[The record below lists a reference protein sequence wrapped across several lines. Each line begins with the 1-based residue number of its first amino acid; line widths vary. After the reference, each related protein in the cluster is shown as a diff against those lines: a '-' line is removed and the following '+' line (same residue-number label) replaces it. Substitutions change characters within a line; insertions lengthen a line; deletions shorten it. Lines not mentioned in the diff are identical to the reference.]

1 MASRMGPRDRADR
14 DLLPAPRPVS
24 SVGLPV
30 YYSTLDRPV
39 LGMASRS
46 VGIPERTSGGFL
58 PTRRDADLGRAEP
71 LSAPLSTSAA
81 AGTPAGV
88 ARGGPAGAQS
98 PPSSAGP
105 TPESSRRDSVARAL
119 EAFGL
124 RKATS
129 KLYCAALAMGPSLP
143 LEVIVNA
150 RVPRATGY
158 RGLERLRR
166 LELVVPVAHRPLRI
180 EAVPLSRLLDR
191 SAVALLDEVALHRE
205 MREVAADSL
214 SLPSPPRGPRGPV
227 LIGPAEAAR
236 ALRDSLALA
245 RRELLMVPV
254 LRGLPAETRA
264 ALRDGL
270 DQAVARGV
278 HVRILVP
285 NEPTYFRALPAVARS
300 DRTDPHL
307 ERRLSEPPFFHLYVI
322 DAVRAIRFFVRSTPT
337 DRPSG
342 TLGVVSDRPTFVQ
355 SQEER
360 FRSLWADAP
369 SVEAIEEGDSLVPE
383 ASRRGAPRSRR
394 PTAGHDLSHSSRNRQ
409 TP

>member
-14 DLLPAPRPVS
+14 DLLPAPRPLS
-24 SVGLPV
+24 PSGLPV
-30 YYSTLDRPV
+30 YFSAFDRPV

-58 PTRRDADLGRAEP
+58 PSRGDADAGRAEP
-71 LSAPLSTSAA
+71 LTSPISTSA
-81 AGTPAGV
+81 GPGSSAGV
-88 ARGGPAGAQS
+88 PPAGAPGS
-98 PPSSAGP
+98 RTVPPVGGP
-105 TPESSRRDSVARAL
+105 TPETTRRDSVARAL

-214 SLPSPPRGPRGPV
+214 SLPSSPRSPRGPV

-236 ALRDSLALA
+236 TLRDCLALA

-254 LRGLPAETRA
+254 LRGLPTETRA

-270 DQAVARGV
+270 DQALARGV

-285 NEPTYFRALPAVARS
+285 NEPTYFRALPAVSRS
-300 DRTDPHL
+300 DPADPHL
-307 ERRLSEPPFFHLYVI
+307 ERRLSEPPFFHLYVV
-322 DAVRAIRFFVRSTPT
+322 DSVRAIRFFVRSTPT

-369 SVEAIEEGDSLVPE
+369 SVEAIDEGDSPPPDTTNRAAL
-383 ASRRGAPRSRR
+383 RQRR
-394 PTAGHDLSHSSRNRQ
+394 PKSGRDLPHGSRNRQ

>member
-1 MASRMGPRDRADR
+1 MATRMGPRDRADR
-14 DLLPAPRPVS
+14 ELFPAPRPIS
-24 SVGLPV
+24 STGLPV
-30 YYSTLDRPV
+30 YFGTLDRPM
-39 LGMASRS
+39 LGMASRAT
-46 VGIPERTSGGFL
+46 GIPERTNGGFL
-58 PTRRDADLGRAEP
+58 PSRAEANSDRDRP
-71 LSAPLSTSAA
+71 YPTRLPSGAGPGSAA
-81 AGTPAGV
+81 AVAPAGSPS
-88 ARGGPAGAQS
+88 AR
-98 PPSSAGP
+98 PSSPDVGP
-105 TPESSRRDSVARAL
+105 GPEASRRDSVARAL

-124 RKATS
+124 RRATS

-205 MREVAADSL
+205 MREVAAESL
-214 SLPSPPRGPRGPV
+214 SPPDTSHDRRGPV

-236 ALRDSLALA
+236 TLRDSLALA
-245 RRELLMVPV
+245 RRELLLIPV
-254 LRGLPAETRA
+254 LRGLSSETRA

-270 DQAVARGV
+270 DQALARGV
-278 HVRILVP
+278 RVRILVP
-285 NEPTYFRALPAVARS
+285 NEPTYFRTLPAMARA
-300 DRTDPHL
+300 DPTDPHL

-360 FRSLWADAP
+360 FRTLWADAP
-369 SVEAIEEGDSLVPE
+369 SVEGLDERDSSLPR
-383 ASRRGAPRSRR
+383 ASNPSAGRANR
-394 PTAGHDLSHSSRNRQ
+394 PTGLRSGPGSNRNRQ
-409 TP
+409 IP